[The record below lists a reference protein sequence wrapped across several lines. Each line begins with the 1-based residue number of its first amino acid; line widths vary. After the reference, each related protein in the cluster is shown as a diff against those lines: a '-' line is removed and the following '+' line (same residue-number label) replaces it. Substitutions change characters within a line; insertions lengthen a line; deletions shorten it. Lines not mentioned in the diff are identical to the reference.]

1 VGTLDLTGVLN
12 GIDWEQEVKLFAF
25 QDYIVA
31 GEVEQLDQLNTV
43 ILGKGLAE
51 RMLAQVGDR
60 IQITTAQGSQ
70 IQLKVVGIFQ
80 SGLGDFDNSNSYA
93 SLATVQKILGQSAAY
108 VTDIQVKLHNL
119 DQAPALAKEFAALFE
134 VDADDIQTVNSQ
146 FETGSQ
152 VRTIIS
158 YAVGVTLLIV
168 AGFGIYNILNMMI
181 YEKLDSIAILK
192 AIGFSPKDV
201 NRIFISIA
209 LIIGLL
215 GSTLGLLIGYLLSL
229 LIDHIPFETDA
240 LPTISTYPID
250 YNPKFYLIGGV
261 FGLLT
266 TYLAGYFPAKKAA
279 SVDPVEI
286 IRGK

>member
-1 VGTLDLTGVLN
+1 
-12 GIDWEQEVKLFAF
+12 
-25 QDYIVA
+25 
-31 GEVEQLDQLNTV
+31 
-43 ILGKGLAE
+43 
-51 RMLAQVGDR
+51 
-60 IQITTAQGSQ
+60 
-70 IQLKVVGIFQ
+70 
-80 SGLGDFDNSNSYA
+80 
-93 SLATVQKILGQSAAY
+93 
-108 VTDIQVKLHNL
+108 
-119 DQAPALAKEFAALFE
+119 LAKEFAALFE
-134 VDADDIQTVNSQ
+134 VDADDIQTINSQ

-215 GSTLGLLIGYLLSL
+215 GSTLGLLVGYLLSL
-229 LIDHIPFETDA
+229 LIDYIPFETDA
-240 LPTISTYPID
+240 LPTITTYPID

>member
-1 VGTLDLTGVLN
+1 
-12 GIDWEQEVKLFAF
+12 
-25 QDYIVA
+25 
-31 GEVEQLDQLNTV
+31 
-43 ILGKGLAE
+43 
-51 RMLAQVGDR
+51 MLAQVGDR
-60 IQITTAQGSQ
+60 IQITTAQRNQ
-70 IQLKVVGIFQ
+70 IQLKVVGLFQ
-80 SGLGDFDNSNSYA
+80 SGLGDFDNTNSYA
-93 SLATVQKILGQSAAY
+93 SLATVQKILGQTAAY
-108 VTDIQVKLHNL
+108 VTDIQVKLYDL

-134 VDADDIQTVNSQ
+134 VDADDIQTINSQ

-215 GSTLGLLIGYLLSL
+215 GSTLGLLVGYLLSL
-229 LIDHIPFETDA
+229 LIDQIPFETDA
-240 LPTISTYPID
+240 LPTITTYPID

>member
-43 ILGKGLAE
+43 VLGKGLAE

-70 IQLKVVGIFQ
+70 IQLKVVGLFQ
-80 SGLGDFDNSNSYA
+80 SGLGDFDNTNSYA
-93 SLATVQKILGQSAAY
+93 SLATVQKILGQTAAY
-108 VTDIQVKLHNL
+108 VTDIQVKLYDL

-134 VDADDIQTVNSQ
+134 VDADDIQTINSQ

-215 GSTLGLLIGYLLSL
+215 GSTLGLLVGYLLSV
-229 LIDHIPFETDA
+229 LIDQIPFETDA
-240 LPTISTYPID
+240 LPTITTYPID